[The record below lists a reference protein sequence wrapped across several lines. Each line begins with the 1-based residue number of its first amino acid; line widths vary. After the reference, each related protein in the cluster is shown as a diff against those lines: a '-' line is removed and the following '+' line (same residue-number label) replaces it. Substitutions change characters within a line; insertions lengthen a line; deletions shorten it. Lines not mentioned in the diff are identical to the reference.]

1 MRKIALIMLA
11 LLTLTPAA
19 AQTLDFEVGYRVS
32 WESPTLQG
40 QAPFQLSGDARGA
53 YLLARANLPL
63 GSPLFGLRAWVLPEV
78 GLELGEGADPKSPSS
93 SYARVQL
100 VFDGEH
106 ATFFADLRSPWS
118 TGGFSSLELRV
129 GARFGVSL

>member
-53 YLLARANLPL
+53 YALARANLPL
-63 GSPLFGLRAWVLPEV
+63 GSPVFGLRAWVLPEL
-78 GLELGEGADPKSPSS
+78 GLELGEGAE

-106 ATFFADLRSPWS
+106 ATFFADLRSPWG